1 MHASG
6 SALLTIIERVRAYLD
21 EAALDAKFTND
32 YLVRH
37 VICPEMVNVM
47 SRLSNNADN
56 LVRVRHSISLV
67 KDQEHYILPP
77 NVGEI
82 YRFAKMDSSGR
93 LTNESM
99 PRGEFNP
106 RGPGW
111 HIEGNCL
118 SIRPFPAEDDTCE
131 IHYIPNGDFL
141 PFYATTGGQ
150 ILTGGTKFVFGTPD
164 IGGIDKRE
172 NAYAGAILRV
182 WDPADAV
189 IEERVIDSFDAS
201 TSTVTLRRPFTVDVG
216 AGAFNTGTIYKYEV
230 APIGMN
236 SLYQAIACSCAV
248 NLGAARNVTQK
259 QMQFFIIQYKMAMKT
274 IGDNVSFMQARVP
287 KRYDKN
293 TVDNQSSFLLGN

>member
-21 EAALDAKFTND
+21 EAALDAKYTND

-82 YRFAKMDSSGR
+82 YRFAKMDSDGR
-93 LTNESM
+93 ITNESM

-141 PFYATTGGQ
+141 PFYAS
-150 ILTGGTKFVFGTPD
+150 TGGTLLSTTTFLFGTPD
-164 IGGIDKRE
+164 IGGIDNRE
-172 NAYAGAILRV
+172 NAYAGAILRL
-182 WDPADAV
+182 WSNGGS
-189 IEERVIDSFDAS
+189 IEERVIDSYDAS
-201 TSTVTLRRPFTVDVG
+201 TKIATLRRPFSGDVGSPDVG
-216 AGAFNTGTIYKYEV
+216 ATAWKYEV

-236 SLYQAIACSCAV
+236 SLYQAIACSCAI

-259 QMQFFIIQYKMAMKT
+259 QMQFFVIQYKMAMKT
-274 IGDNVSFMQARVP
+274 IGDNFSYMQARVP

-293 TVDNQSSFLLGN
+293 TVDNQSSFLLGH